1 MTNNSLSEDIYAVG
15 QLMAD
20 NLNTVGVSD
29 ADVDDGLTT
38 LANKILNASGGKT
51 PTILTLNTPLVV
63 YTDKFNVTGV
73 LTDNEDNPIEG
84 ATIQLIWNDGSE
96 HIATGA
102 TNSSGVFSFTSTDP
116 ASVSSYSF
124 QLFFAGDNDY
134 NASNSSVVNVNTA
147 KETSVLVIT
156 SPASGAVVSTDS
168 VAVSGTAKDNDNTP
182 LTGKNVYFLL
192 NGSSA
197 GSTTVGS
204 DGSFSKTVSG
214 LSAGSNSI
222 RCDIAATTTHTAAN
236 QSITVYRPTFDGLAD
251 LKLIDGS
258 QILSYADEQQDPYSQ
273 YATLETQLMNGD
285 SPAAISGVTVQ
296 FWDFTDESSPLY
308 LGEGDTDSNGKAS
321 YTYYSTGAGD
331 VPIKAVVGS
340 LLTKTYEIEDCLD
353 YQPMTSNVH
362 QSRWTIPSAV
372 TSASIFGYSSNGW
385 KYGNASSY
393 SNMYLDT
400 LFTGGVSV
408 EFTLKDVNDVQP
420 IVIITDENKTR
431 YAGWNY
437 SPSTKFTIT
446 SGASATTVDT
456 VNHSLSIGAVYRVEF
471 NDNTVKVY
479 ENDTLVQSAS
489 VTLPNSK
496 YFRLDTG
503 SGRYTQIKDFKVKP
517 L

>member
-29 ADVDDGLTT
+29 ADADDGLTT
-38 LANKILNASGGKT
+38 LAGKILNANPTKVSTVLTIDT
-51 PTILTLNTPLVV
+51 PMVV
-63 YTDKFNVTGV
+63 YTDRFNVTGV

-84 ATIQLIWNDGSE
+84 ATIQLIWDDGTE

-116 ASVSSYSF
+116 ASVSQYSF
-124 QLFFAGDNDY
+124 QLFFAGDANY
-134 NASNSSVVNVNTA
+134 NSSSSSVVNVNTA
-147 KETSVLVIT
+147 KETSVLVVT

-204 DGSFSKTVSG
+204 DGSFTKTVTG

-236 QSITVYRPTFDGLAD
+236 QSITVNRSTFDGLAD
-251 LKLIDGS
+251 IELIDGS

-273 YATLETQLMNGD
+273 YATLETQLMNCD

-340 LLTKTYEIEDCLD
+340 LLTKTFAIRDVHFYDT
-353 YQPMTSNVH
+353 MTSDSGH
-362 QSRWTIPSAV
+362 WTYDSGV
-372 TSASIFGYSSNGW
+372 TKNYSS
-385 KYGNASSY
+385 
-393 SNMYLDT
+393 D
-400 LFTGGVSV
+400 GVSITSSSDKFPVCDVALPNNFKLTFKAKSNLNNNLRYCAIGGWYIANGTYSSTNRLMLYNSWPPQYYVNNTYSQPNVV
-408 EFTLKDVNDVQP
+408 EFEAEYNNGTLTLKKDGAT
-420 IVIITDENKTR
+420 IITQAITLANQVLQL
-431 YAGWNY
+431 YAGGN
-437 SPSTKFTIT
+437 
-446 SGASATTVDT
+446 TTVT
-456 VNHSLSIGAVYRVEF
+456 
-471 NDNTVKVY
+471 
-479 ENDTLVQSAS
+479 
-489 VTLPNSK
+489 
-496 YFRLDTG
+496 
-503 SGRYTQIKDFKVKP
+503 IKDIIIEE